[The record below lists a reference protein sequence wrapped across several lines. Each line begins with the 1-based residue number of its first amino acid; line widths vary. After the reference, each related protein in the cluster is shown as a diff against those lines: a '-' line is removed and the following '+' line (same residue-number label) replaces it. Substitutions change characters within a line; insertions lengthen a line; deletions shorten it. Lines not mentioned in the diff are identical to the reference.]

1 MLDIA
6 TISESV
12 NNAAHEFPIKR
23 VDLFGSYAEERQTEK
38 SDVDL
43 LIEFTSIAVSL
54 LLLASLR
61 DRLENIGR
69 HRACAHS
76 RWLYIGCGKNGN
88 AL

>member
-54 LLLASLR
+54 LLPDGSIL
-61 DRLENIGR
+61 DVGKTVT
-69 HRACAHS
+69 
-76 RWLYIGCGKNGN
+76 LYEQ
-88 AL
+88 